1 MKSNLENLNQ
11 AAAFIDACS
20 NFVAQLDKHQT
31 GGAMFVCCVALALVG
46 VVVVALTVPLR
57 AALTSHDNEPKAAK
71 SNRRMPHADDNSRH
85 PEGQQRRQL
94 SATSDAPS
102 ADNSRQR
109 KLRANGVFCRKR
121 SASGERASSRSAIA
135 SGEPASSARHRSM

>member
-46 VVVVALTVPLR
+46 IVVVALTVPLR
-57 AALTSHDNEPKAAK
+57 AALTPRDDRPKAGK
-71 SNRRMPHADDNSRH
+71 SDRRVPRAADNCQQ

-94 SATSDAPS
+94 SATPGVPS
-102 ADNSRQR
+102 ADNSRKARRRADNSRQR
-109 KLRANGVFCRKR
+109 K
-121 SASGERASSRSAIA
+121 
-135 SGEPASSARHRSM
+135 

>member
-20 NFVAQLDKHQT
+20 NFVTQLDKHQT
-31 GGAMFVCCVALALVG
+31 GGAMFICCVALALVG

-57 AALTSHDNEPKAAK
+57 AALTSRDNQPKAGK
-71 SNRRMPHADDNSRH
+71 SDRRTPRVADNSRH

-102 ADNSRQR
+102 ADNSRKARPRADNSQR
-109 KLRANGVFCRKR
+109 K
-121 SASGERASSRSAIA
+121 
-135 SGEPASSARHRSM
+135 